1 MKRRQREE
9 QEATVHFITL
19 VNNIL
24 HSFFSN
30 VEVYIIN
37 QQIYNSDGLYTHK
50 CYISNNF
57 MGTISEKKGVSHCKG
72 PRRESLEST
81 RGSTPESTPVS
92 EWEHSWE
99 HYREHYREHFGG
111 FPVWAFGWPTAS
123 QYYDDFWQIL
133 DVPSCR
139 PLEDLSQKYAQ
150 TVRLVRQIYA
160 HAGQWIW

>member
-72 PRRESLEST
+72 HEKE
-81 RGSTPESTPVS
+81 E
-92 EWEHSWE
+92 
-99 HYREHYREHFGG
+99 
-111 FPVWAFGWPTAS
+111 
-123 QYYDDFWQIL
+123 IL
-133 DVPSCR
+133 DEIMEAALSETFFKKKMKKLGR
-139 PLEDLSQKYAQ
+139 PDGFMFYGKLGADHFSISELLFPDMKIRLRLIR
-150 TVRLVRQIYA
+150 VRPKF
-160 HAGQWIW
+160 